1 MQCILQLNGT
11 ENKKCSPWTSPLKHF
26 GTGEALEAQT
36 WDCLNITLAQKWHS
50 DIFQISTE
58 KSFQAWQKK
67 FSALI
72 EWIQRFCPIIFR
84 NYNPKSNK
92 KMFRNLLTSHETFF
106 LQQFEKL
113 QNAIFGPMQ
122 CLDSLAC
129 GDLWPLM
136 LKSLGVLGWFIPSK
150 NSRRTFLVF
159 WRTHLVDIF
168 LSYLPVKPI
177 WRNIAVLGVDSS
189 MKN

>member
-1 MQCILQLNGT
+1 MPRSETVSTLHWPKNDILLFF
-11 ENKKCSPWTSPLKHF
+11 KL
-26 GTGEALEAQT
+26 L
-36 WDCLNITLAQKWHS
+36 
-50 DIFQISTE
+50 
-58 KSFQAWQKK
+58 QKK
-67 FSALI
+67 VSRLDKRNFLHLLNESRVLPHDFA
-72 EWIQRFCPIIFR
+72 
-84 NYNPKSNK
+84 NYNPKSYK
-92 KMFRNLLTSHETFF
+92 KMWRNLFDYPRNFF
-106 LQQFEKL
+106 LQKFEKW

-150 NSRRTFLVF
+150 NSRKTFLVF

-177 WRNIAVLGVDSS
+177 WRNIAVLGVDSL
-189 MKN
+189 MEN